1 MRGVWQKT
9 TLFPDLFH
17 RNPSLMGTS
26 FFFIYVM
33 ATSFFYIYVIA
44 TTSFF
49 YIYIKILLNAIFF
62 RSADIVG
69 KCDSNPLH
77 LSDRLTELLWLRTNL
92 EYFVFLKPNP
102 MAKSSEG
109 QFQNFFFIIT
119 PLSFL
124 ELVSTSTLFFEVLGP
139 MTKYISNHI

>member
-1 MRGVWQKT
+1 MATSFFYIYV
-9 TLFPDLFH
+9 
-17 RNPSLMGTS
+17 MATS

-62 RSADIVG
+62 SSADIVG

>member
-1 MRGVWQKT
+1 MA
-9 TLFPDLFH
+9 
-17 RNPSLMGTS
+17 TS
-26 FFFIYVM
+26 FFYIYVM

-49 YIYIKILLNAIFF
+49 YIYIDILLNAIFF
-62 RSADIVG
+62 SSADIVG

-102 MAKSSEG
+102 MAKSSKG